1 MTPIQ
6 IILLVVLGAIGALLA
21 IWALRGWL
29 SHRTTG
35 LFALVLVA
43 AASAIIW
50 PEATT
55 RVARAVGIG
64 RGADLLLYVMV
75 VAMIVGFF
83 WVYVR
88 LIRLRR
94 NLTLLVRHLAQAQA
108 SGPLDAVR
116 PPSMP
121 LADEQGSGQST
132 G

>member
-1 MTPIQ
+1 MSPIQ
-6 IILLVVLGAIGALLA
+6 VILLVVLGTIGALLA
-21 IWALRGWL
+21 VWALRGWV
-29 SHRTTG
+29 SHRMTAI
-35 LFALVLVA
+35 FALVLVG

-64 RGADLLLYVMV
+64 RGADLLLYIAV

-83 WVYVR
+83 WVYIR

-108 SGPLDAVR
+108 RGPLEPAGDPAQR
-116 PPSMP
+116 AGEPS
-121 LADEQGSGQST
+121 G
-132 G
+132 